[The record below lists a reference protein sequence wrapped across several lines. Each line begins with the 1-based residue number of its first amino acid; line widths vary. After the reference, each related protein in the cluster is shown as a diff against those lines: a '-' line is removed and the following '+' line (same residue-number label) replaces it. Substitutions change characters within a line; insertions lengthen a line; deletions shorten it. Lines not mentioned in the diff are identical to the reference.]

1 MKGIIVI
8 FVFVGALMSI
18 QFFAF
23 PLVTEVRKQWED
35 IAKMQTILENAE
47 RTKEDRIKYLDRL
60 ANVSEGDIRR
70 LGLLVPNQVAS
81 EDLYVFLNDIVKE
94 SGLKAKTINIAD
106 IGGKVADKQAQKA
119 LSFDLN
125 LIGPYGNM
133 RKLLT
138 AVEANLR
145 LMDVE
150 VLKITRV
157 QDASEPKSFYALTLQ
172 GKFYYA
178 GN

>member
-1 MKGIIVI
+1 MKGFLVIII
-8 FVFVGALMSI
+8 FVGSLMTV

-23 PLVTEVRKQWED
+23 PMIKEVRTQWDD
-35 IAKMQTILENAE
+35 IARMQTILENAE

-60 ANVSEGDIRR
+60 ASVSEDDLHR
-70 LGLLVPNQVAS
+70 LGLLVPNEVVT
-81 EDLYVFLNDIVKE
+81 EDLYVFLNNVVKD
-94 SGLKAKTINIAD
+94 SGLKPKTITVTD
-106 IGGKVADKQAQKA
+106 IGSKAGSKQAQKA
-119 LSFDLN
+119 LVFDVTVS
-125 LIGPYGNM
+125 GPYANM

-150 VLKITRV
+150 VLKITHTQAV
-157 QDASEPKSFYALTLQ
+157 DEPKTFYTLILQ
-172 GKFYYA
+172 GKLYYA